1 MLPCL
6 SAASKNPQPL
16 DGLRGVCSTT
26 ELQPPPILM
35 LIVITPIVFFWK
47 VRAVEEI
54 LKQTEEDADK
64 EANHEEVMETAN
76 LKQKELRAFVAKMV
90 HGMAKRSTQ
99 NGNGIQIKTE

>member
-1 MLPCL
+1 M
-6 SAASKNPQPL
+6 
-16 DGLRGVCSTT
+16 STIP
-26 ELQPPPILM
+26 EVLVARHCKM
-35 LIVITPIVFFWK
+35 SVFAFSLITNECIF
-47 VRAVEEI
+47 
-54 LKQTEEDADK
+54 EEDADK